1 MPAADRLDVVES
13 ITLADVSRDKTTVSQ
28 TEDPAWMGTLAR
40 RLREVRQNRGLSL
53 AQVSAETGISR
64 SFLALL
70 EKGQTDIGLGRLL
83 PLLQFFK
90 LSMADVLDWDDS
102 ERDGVVR
109 EGEAP
114 FLFSIADG
122 MDAYLAAPDR
132 NRPFLPVLVVYQP
145 GATMSQ
151 YSAHDGEEFIFVIEG
166 SVRISYQDAEPV
178 VLHAGDSV
186 FFTSRRAHLIATEGN
201 STARALVITTD
212 RVTENQHS

>member
-1 MPAADRLDVVES
+1 MVES
-13 ITLADVSRDKTTVSQ
+13 ITLTDMSRDKTTVNQ
-28 TEDPAWMGTLAR
+28 PEDPAWMGTLAR
-40 RLREVRQNRGLSL
+40 RLQAVRQDRGLSL
-53 AQVSAETGISR
+53 AQVAAETGISR

-70 EKGQTDIGLGRLL
+70 EKGQTDISLGRLL
-83 PLLQFFK
+83 PLLQFYK
-90 LSMADVLDWDDS
+90 LSMADVLDWEDS

-109 EGEAP
+109 AGEAP
-114 FLFSIADG
+114 FLFSIAYG

-132 NRPFLPVLVVYQP
+132 TRPFLPVVVVCQP

-166 SVRISYQDAEPV
+166 SVRVSYRDAEPV

-186 FFTSRRAHLIATEGN
+186 FFTSRRAHLIAADGN

-212 RVTENQHS
+212 QVAESQHS